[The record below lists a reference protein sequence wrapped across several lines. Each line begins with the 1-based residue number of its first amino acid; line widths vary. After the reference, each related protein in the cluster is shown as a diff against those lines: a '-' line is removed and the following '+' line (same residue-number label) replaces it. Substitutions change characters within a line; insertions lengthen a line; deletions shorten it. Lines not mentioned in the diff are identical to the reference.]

1 MQKKANLTERLDN
14 LRILIQDQDFIEG
27 NGLSNE
33 VNIRIFCYDP
43 KDEMI
48 VCHFTEQIITDAT
61 LKSRIIECNLYKV
74 FLSICEDMDIVDSI
88 VEMEE
93 TDGPKAT
100 LAELESSVVI
110 GDYLEIIKNI
120 PHKNGDVLLL
130 TGIGDVYPFMRV
142 SNLLEPLTVY
152 YPNNPILVFYP
163 GEYSGYDLKLFSRL
177 QPKDHYRAFNIM

>member
-1 MQKKANLTERLDN
+1 MQKKANLMERLDN
-14 LRILIQDQDFIEG
+14 LRKLIQDQDFIEG
-27 NGLSNE
+27 KGLSNE

-48 VCHFTEQIITDAT
+48 IRHFTEQIITDST

-74 FLSICEDMDIVDSI
+74 FLSICEDMDILDSI
-88 VEMEE
+88 IEMEE
-93 TDGPKAT
+93 TDGPKVT
-100 LAELESSVVI
+100 LAELEISVRLN
-110 GDYLEIIKNI
+110 DYLEVIKKI

-142 SNLLEPLTVY
+142 SNLLEPLTAY
-152 YPNNPILVFYP
+152 YSKNPILVFYP